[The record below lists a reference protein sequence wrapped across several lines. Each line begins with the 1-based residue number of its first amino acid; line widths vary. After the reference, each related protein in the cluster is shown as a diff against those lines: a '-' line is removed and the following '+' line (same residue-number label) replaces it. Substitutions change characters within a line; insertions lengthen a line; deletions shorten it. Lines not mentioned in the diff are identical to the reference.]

1 MSYIENLLGNPVLP
15 EVQESLGLA
24 AGNYKIKGF
33 NIFILGSY
41 AILSEGLALIDGLRV
56 VSSANLQ
63 LPISAVYSK
72 YIFLRIRTYTEVVGG
87 NVNVQEELSLIA
99 QTSNIPVNN
108 DNLYEEIGT
117 KDVLLA
123 YVNSSGV
130 VNLST
135 PGALIYY
142 DIPSRI
148 LDLENDIKVGLS
160 KGYWASYFDNT
171 TQVSN
176 LVVKPVEYNS
186 TYFQYGITCVDKT
199 KIRFGQAGTFDIH
212 FSFVVEN
219 TTTHERMAEFW
230 FRVNGTDLANTNTRV
245 TLLKQANT
253 IASWNFIHDA
263 NIGDEFEIMWYAPAG
278 VQLRMYPAETAPTR
292 PLVPSTIITITQVLY
307 NQKSV
312 PTGGTAGQVLAK
324 IDGTDFN
331 TEWVTKDT
339 ASLETRMTAVESV
352 NTTQDTRLTNV
363 ETKNTE
369 QDSRLAAIEGY
380 TVLWQGAYHITDKQT
395 ITLSKSVTSQATGII
410 VVWSRYDSNPLNAD
424 WHYFFIPKFHAL
436 VHSGNGIG
444 IVLRYTSTTIATKY
458 LLIDNTTITGVAN
471 NGVAP
476 NGNYVLRY
484 VLGV

>member
-24 AGNYKIKGF
+24 AGNYKIRGF

-63 LPISAVYSK
+63 LPTPAVYSK
-72 YIFLRIRTYTEVVGG
+72 YVFLRIRTFTEVVEGD
-87 NVNVQEELSLIA
+87 VIVQEELSLVA

-108 DNLYEEIGT
+108 DNLYEGIGT

-130 VNLST
+130 VNLAT

-142 DIPSRI
+142 DVPSRI

-186 TYFQYGITCVDKT
+186 TYFQYGISCVDKT
-199 KIRFGQAGTFDIH
+199 KIRFNQAGTFDVH

-219 TTTHERMAEFW
+219 TTKHELAAEFW

-245 TLLKQANT
+245 TLLKEANT
-253 IASWNFIHDA
+253 IASWNFIHEA
-263 NIGDEFEIMWYAPAG
+263 NIGDEFQIMWYAPSG
-278 VQLRMYPAETAPTR
+278 VQLRMYPAETEPTR

-324 IDGTDFN
+324 IDGTDYN
-331 TEWVTKDT
+331 TQWVTKDT
-339 ASLETRMTAVESV
+339 ASLETRMTAVE
-352 NTTQDTRLTNV
+352 
-363 ETKNTE
+363 TKNTE
-369 QDSRLAAIEGY
+369 QDDRLTALDTDTGWVNIVYNTGWSGGTGGQLQCRKIGNQVFLRGGVGQ
-380 TVLWQGAYHITDKQT
+380 TVIADGNY
-395 ITLSKSVTSQATGII
+395 KSVATGGLPPQFRPPTEVRVTGMGSSGRSIGWRI
-410 VVWSRYDSNPLNAD
+410 TVTGNIDVNNQASNTNAS
-424 WHYFFIPKFHAL
+424 WASVFC
-436 VHSGNGIG
+436 SW
-444 IVLRYTSTTIATKY
+444 
-458 LLIDNTTITGVAN
+458 LLD
-471 NGVAP
+471 
-476 NGNYVLRY
+476 
-484 VLGV
+484 

>member
-108 DNLYEEIGT
+108 DNLYEGIGT

-171 TQVSN
+171 TQISN

-199 KIRFGQAGTFDIH
+199 KIRFGQEGTFDVH

-219 TTTHERMAEFW
+219 TTTHEQMAEFW

-263 NIGDEFEIMWYAPAG
+263 NVGDEFQIMWYAPAG
-278 VQLRMYPAETAPTR
+278 VQLRMYPAETTPTR
-292 PLVPSTIITITQVLY
+292 PLVPSTIITITQILY

-324 IDGTDFN
+324 IDGTDYN
-331 TEWVTKDT
+331 TQWVTKDT
-339 ASLETRMTAVESV
+339 ASLETRMTAVETK
-352 NTTQDTRLTNV
+352 NTTQDNRLTDL
-363 ETKNTE
+363 ELSHK
-369 QDSRLAAIEGY
+369 
-380 TVLWQGAYHITDKQT
+380 VLWSGAYYMNNTQIA
-395 ITLSKSVTSQATGII
+395 TLSETVSSQKTGI
-410 VVWSRYDSNPLNAD
+410 VLVWSWYEGGAVVTRNL
-424 WHYFFIPKFHAL
+424 HYVFIPKFHTATFPNTSVGMIL
-436 VHSGNGIG
+436 RNTATTTAQKFIIVGNSSLSG
-444 IVLRYTSTTIATKY
+444 IAE
-458 LLIDNTTITGVAN
+458 NAVSPASN
-471 NGVAP
+471 F
-476 NGNYVLRY
+476 VLRY